1 MSLFNSMFDQMDSKH
16 LDLME
21 ENQELLKDML
31 DFAIEQLTDIASTNE
46 IYLTDNGKIC
56 DNYESIFNCLKH
68 WALLRNE
75 K

>member
-31 DFAIEQLTDIASTNE
+31 DFAIEQLESVAKENE
-46 IYLTDNGKIC
+46 IYLINNGKIC
-56 DNYESIFNCLKH
+56 DDYESIFNCLKQ
-68 WALLRNE
+68 WALLRHE
-75 K
+75 